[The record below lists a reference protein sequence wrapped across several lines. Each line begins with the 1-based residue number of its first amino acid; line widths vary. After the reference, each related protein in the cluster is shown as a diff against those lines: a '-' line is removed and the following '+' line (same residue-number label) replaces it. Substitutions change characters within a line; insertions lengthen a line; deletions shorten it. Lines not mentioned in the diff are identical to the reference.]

1 MNRRGRRNTQRTTQH
16 GVQKP
21 QNGAEFY
28 FSNVMVKVYQV
39 PLLFSRSS
47 DETNDP
53 FEGAFICLIFE
64 KLTRKRAAAKTQT
77 HFDKLARAAAIKK
90 KYDRKYEEELV

>member
-1 MNRRGRRNTQRTTQH
+1 
-16 GVQKP
+16 
-21 QNGAEFY
+21 
-28 FSNVMVKVYQV
+28 MVKVYQV
-39 PLLFSRSS
+39 PLLFTRSS